1 MSEYDKGFKEA
12 EEWVVS
18 MINQYC
24 GLKVKT
30 VADLIVYVNHLREK
44 ELEKKN
50 AS

>member
-44 ELEKKN
+44 ELEKNN

>member
-1 MSEYDKGFKEA
+1 MNEYDKGFKEA

-18 MINQYC
+18 MINEYC

-50 AS
+50 AP